1 MKRRRRHGETQA
13 PSARDGVLTSSP
25 EISEHVD
32 EDVTVQGTYTVQ
44 NLGGHTMKVPDGKGG
59 YRSVKQIAH
68 VKLADGGFVEL
79 GARPDG
85 ELADLDGKVVEAS
98 GHLYLPAATEDTAMA
113 ARSPLPTL
121 TDISGVEP
129 VKR

>member
-1 MKRRRRHGETQA
+1 MSEGR
-13 PSARDGVLTSSP
+13 GVLTSSP
-25 EISEHVD
+25 EIAEHTD

-44 NLGGHTMKVPDGKGG
+44 DLGGHTLKVPDGEGG
-59 YRSVKQIAH
+59 WRSVKQIAH
-68 VKLADGGFVEL
+68 VRLSDGGFVEL

-98 GHLYLPAATEDTAMA
+98 GHLYVPAATEDKAMA

-121 TDISGVEP
+121 TDISAVQAVTG
-129 VKR
+129 

>member
-1 MKRRRRHGETQA
+1 MRRRRA
-13 PSARDGVLTSSP
+13 PKAREGVLTSSP

-44 NLGGHTMKVPDGKGG
+44 NLGGHSMRVADGKGG

-68 VKLADGGFVEL
+68 VKLTDGGYVEL

-85 ELADLDGKVVEAS
+85 ELAKLDGKVVEAS
-98 GHLYLPAATEDTAMA
+98 GHLYLPGATEDTAMA

-121 TDISGVEP
+121 AEASVVEAG
-129 VKR
+129 RT